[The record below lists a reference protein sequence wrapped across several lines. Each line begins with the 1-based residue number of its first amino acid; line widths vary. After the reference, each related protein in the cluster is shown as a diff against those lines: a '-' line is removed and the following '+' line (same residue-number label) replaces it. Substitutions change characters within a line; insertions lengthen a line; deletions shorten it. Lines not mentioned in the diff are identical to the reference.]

1 MFGSNIL
8 EVVIGMIFAFLL
20 LSMVCSAVNE
30 FIEALV
36 KNRAKDL
43 EKGIAELLGDPENTS
58 KFIDSLYNHGMVN
71 SLFKGSYP
79 PDSKGDLP
87 SYIPAQN
94 FALAVMDLVK
104 NPPPTMVKLP
114 PNLDSALKNIQAKAK
129 GNFDVFQTGIEDWY
143 NSGMDRV
150 SGWYKRRTQ
159 WILVSLGL
167 IVAIAVNADAVKIAR
182 AIANDASLRQ
192 AIVATAQARA
202 GQPITPGA
210 NSKAV
215 QDQIQDDLK
224 SLNGLGL
231 PIGWEIKQVTEAKT
245 AEKPPEGAWWQR
257 WLKSAQAA
265 ATAVLEVL
273 EEHSLGWILTA
284 VAISMGAPFWF
295 DLLNKVVAVRSSM
308 KPQENQ
314 PQS

>member
-30 FIEALV
+30 FIEALI
-36 KNRAKDL
+36 KYRARDL
-43 EKGIAELLGDPENTS
+43 EKGIAELLGDPDNTS
-58 KFIDSLYNHGMVN
+58 KFIDHLYNHGMVN

-79 PDSKGDLP
+79 PDKQTDLP

-104 NPPPTMVKLP
+104 NPPPTGITLP
-114 PNLDSALKNIQAKAK
+114 PNLDMALRNFQAKSK
-129 GNFDVFQTGIEDWY
+129 GDFAAFQGSVENWY
-143 NSGMDRV
+143 NAGMDRV

-159 WILVSLGL
+159 WILVSLVL

-202 GQPITPGA
+202 GQPITQGG

-215 QDQIQDDLK
+215 QDQIEEDMK

-231 PIGWEIKQVTEAKT
+231 PIGWEIERVVEIKT
-245 AEKPPEGAWWQR
+245 AEKGPGGDWWQR
-257 WLKSAQAA
+257 TIKSTQGAA
-265 ATAVLEVL
+265 IAVAEVL

-284 VAISMGAPFWF
+284 LAISMGAPFWF
-295 DLLNKVVAVRSSM
+295 DLLNKVVAVRSTV
-308 KPQENQ
+308 KPPDGQQ
-314 PQS
+314 Q

>member
-30 FIEALV
+30 FIEALI

-43 EKGIAELLGDPENTS
+43 EKGIAELLGDPDNTS
-58 KFIDSLYNHGMVN
+58 KFIDRLYNHGMVN

-79 PDSKGDLP
+79 PDKQTDLP

-104 NPPPTMVKLP
+104 NPPPVGVTLP
-114 PNLDSALKNIQAKAK
+114 PNLAMALKNIQAKSK
-129 GNFDVFQTGIEDWY
+129 GDFAAFQASVEDWY
-143 NSGMDRV
+143 NTGMDRV

-202 GQPITPGA
+202 GQPLTPGA

-215 QDQIQDDLK
+215 QDQIQEDLK

-231 PIGWEIKQVTEAKT
+231 PIGWEIRKVAEAKT
-245 AEKPPEGAWWQR
+245 EEEGAGGDWWQR
-257 WLKSAQAA
+257 TGKSAQGAA
-265 ATAVLEVL
+265 IAVVEVL
-273 EEHSLGWILTA
+273 EEHTLGWILTA

-295 DLLNKVVAVRSSM
+295 DLLNKVVAVRSSV
-308 KPQENQ
+308 KPQETTQ
-314 PQS
+314 

>member
-8 EVVIGMIFAFLL
+8 EVVIGMVFAFLL

-30 FIEALV
+30 FIEALI
-36 KNRAKDL
+36 KNRARDL
-43 EKGIAELLGDPENTS
+43 EEGIGQLLGDPENAS
-58 KFIDSLYNHGMVN
+58 KFIDNLYNHGMVN

-79 PDSKGDLP
+79 PDKQTDLP

-104 NPPPTMVKLP
+104 NPPLAGITITD
-114 PNLDSALKNIQAKAK
+114 NLAMALKNIQAKSK
-129 GNFDVFQTGIEDWY
+129 GDFAAFQAGVEDWY
-143 NSGMDRV
+143 NTGMDRV

-159 WILVSLGL
+159 WILVCLGL
-167 IVAIAVNADAVKIAR
+167 IVAVAVNADAVKIAR
-182 AIANDASLRQ
+182 AIANDSSLRQ

-202 GQPITPGA
+202 GQPLTPGG

-215 QDQIQDDLK
+215 QDQIQEDLR

-231 PIGWEIKQVTEAKT
+231 PIGWEIRKVAEEKT
-245 AEKPPEGAWWQR
+245 AEKGAGGDWWQR
-257 WLKSAQAA
+257 TLKSAQAGA
-265 ATAVLEVL
+265 MALVDVL

-295 DLLNKVVAVRSSM
+295 DLLNKVVAVRSSV
-308 KPQENQ
+308 KPQEGQ
-314 PQS
+314 Q